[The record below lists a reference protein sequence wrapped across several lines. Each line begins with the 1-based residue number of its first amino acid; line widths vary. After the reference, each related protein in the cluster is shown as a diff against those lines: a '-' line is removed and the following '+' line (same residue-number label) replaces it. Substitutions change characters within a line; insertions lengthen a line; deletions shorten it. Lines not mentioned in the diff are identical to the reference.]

1 MIIINFTDMKK
12 LLYIAAM
19 ALCFLACENKTPFD
33 TQSPD
38 DYPRILR
45 PYETST
51 GHLEYYV
58 ENDATPFVESVTV
71 TPSRYTTV
79 NWYVDDQLVHTGF
92 EISMCFPGG
101 THSLLIEA
109 VTTKNKRTERTGTLV
124 VGEAIPADAIVLFAG
139 SKNLNWDAEN
149 IKFTN
154 TQLAAMPV
162 GAKIYV
168 EFTVLPSGDPGYYN
182 HEKQQQEEYQLLRVI
197 SDWSDANVILPD
209 TNLGAIESPYSF
221 VYDQR
226 AKDLVTSIGKMS
238 FVGWGI
244 NISKIAYK

>member
-45 PYETST
+45 PYETAT

-92 EISMCFPGG
+92 DISMCFPGG

-139 SKNLNWDAEN
+139 SKDLSWDEHN
-149 IKFTN
+149 IEFFSA
-154 TQLAAMPV
+154 QLTAVLV

-168 EFTVLPSGDPGYYN
+168 EFEKWPAGDPRYGGGDV
-182 HEKQQQEEYQLLRVI
+182 YQLLRVI